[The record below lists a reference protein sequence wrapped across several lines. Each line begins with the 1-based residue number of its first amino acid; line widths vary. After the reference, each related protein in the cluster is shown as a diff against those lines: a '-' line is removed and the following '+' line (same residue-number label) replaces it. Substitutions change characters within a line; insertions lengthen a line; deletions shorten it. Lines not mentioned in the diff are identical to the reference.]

1 MPRPRVHAL
10 EDVLDAA
17 ERLLVEQGRAQL
29 TVRSLADHSGVSNGS
44 IYHGFGSLETVIAAA
59 WLRRAQQFLA
69 LQAAAVQQALADGHH
84 LGAVQAAADAPA
96 RLVEGNPSAARLLV
110 TLSREDLLD
119 DAVAASVAADL
130 RTLDA
135 SLASTLRRL
144 AQAVY
149 GREDPGAVDVI
160 TLCVVRL
167 PAAMLFGQIRTG
179 RVHPHTRTQLAAA
192 VQAVL
197 DVGPPN

>member
-69 LQAAAVQQALADGHH
+69 LQGAAVQQALADGHH

-119 DAVAASVAADL
+119 DAVAASVAAEL

-135 SLASTLRRL
+135 YLASTLRRL
-144 AQAVY
+144 AQ
-149 GREDPGAVDVI
+149 P
-160 TLCVVRL
+160 L
-167 PAAMLFGQIRTG
+167 
-179 RVHPHTRTQLAAA
+179 
-192 VQAVL
+192 
-197 DVGPPN
+197 